1 MDSRARNLV
10 ASAAHEDVF
19 LGRRACPHKNDANL
33 DNRVAL
39 LCNREVARYGIALNI
54 PNGEQ
59 EGCTG
64 DGALC
69 GSHLV
74 PLAVNLIFA
83 LRIFVYRD
91 PAARLNIALVEEAE
105 HRVQIGVVDFQ
116 RIPLC
121 CKTESRLGSLIP
133 QHNLLHLLPR
143 RLRLD
148 LNLDK
153 RKCLTACVAVE
164 ELLLTEDHLH
174 LVSGNLSPAECL
186 RELLLE
192 ISLRQLV
199 GEAEIEVGLEAIDIG
214 TNWLSFRC
222 HTKEVN
228 DETLLVKVSRYD
240 GLLLV
245 SMLILIVCRLS
256 VTLICD
262 DLLVTRLVLEFF
274 VLCKCVQN
282 MKCKHG
288 YIVWR
293 NLYTQFYLVA
303 TCVTGFSRRATLLRD
318 TKNTLCG
325 FL

>member
-1 MDSRARNLV
+1 M
-10 ASAAHEDVF
+10 
-19 LGRRACPHKNDANL
+19 
-33 DNRVAL
+33 
-39 LCNREVARYGIALNI
+39 
-54 PNGEQ
+54 
-59 EGCTG
+59 
-64 DGALC
+64 
-69 GSHLV
+69 
-74 PLAVNLIFA
+74 
-83 LRIFVYRD
+83 
-91 PAARLNIALVEEAE
+91 EEAE
-105 HRVQIGVVDFQ
+105 HGVQIGVVDFQ
-116 RIPLC
+116 RVPLC
-121 CKTESRLGSLIP
+121 CKTERRLGSLIP

-148 LNLDK
+148 LNLDERK
-153 RKCLTACVAVE
+153 RLAAGVAVE

-174 LVSGNLSPAECL
+174 LVSGNLSPAKCL
-186 RELLLE
+186 RKLLLE

-222 HTKEVN
+222 HTKEVD

-240 GLLLV
+240 GLLLLV
-245 SMLILIVCRLS
+245 SMLILIVCCLS

-293 NLYTQFYLVA
+293 NLYTQFYRRYLVA
-303 TCVTGFSRRATLLRD
+303 TCVTGFSRRATLLRH
-318 TKNTLCG
+318 TKNSLRS